1 MAKGKLALG
10 LDIGSTGVKLILLKE
25 QRRRGQ
31 VGYALQ
37 SFGIAPLPPE
47 AIVDGALM
55 NSTAIVQAI
64 QELVGSQKIKHREA
78 AIGVSGHSVIIKK
91 ISLPRMSQEELDE
104 SIQWE
109 AEQYIP

>member
-10 LDIGSTGVKLILLKE
+10 LDIGSTSVKMILLKE
-25 QRRRGQ
+25 QRKRGQ
-31 VGYALQ
+31 VSYALQ
-37 SFGIAPLPPE
+37 SFGMKPLPPE

-55 NSTAIVQAI
+55 NSTAIVQAL
-64 QELVGSQKIKHREA
+64 QELMTELKVKNKEV

-91 ISLPRMSQEELDE
+91 IQMPRMSQEELEE

-109 AEQYIP
+109 A